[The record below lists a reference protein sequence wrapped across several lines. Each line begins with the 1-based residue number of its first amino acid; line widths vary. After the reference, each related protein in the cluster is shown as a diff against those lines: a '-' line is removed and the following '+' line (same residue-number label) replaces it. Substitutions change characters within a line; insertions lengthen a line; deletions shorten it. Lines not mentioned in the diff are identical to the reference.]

1 MATPAEEREL
11 WLRGEIRETKK
22 EREEVKEKLENAQG
36 AEKERL
42 QLRVIELEGQL
53 KALYTA
59 IGKLPAVSG
68 MPRCEPSVCV
78 SMHIRTIPIRRCH
91 VGRCYWRALL

>member
-1 MATPAEEREL
+1 MATTAGKEELL
-11 WLRGEIRETKK
+11 WQEIRETKK
-22 EREEVKEKLENAQG
+22 KRDAVEAELESAQG

-53 KALYTA
+53 KAYATA
-59 IGKLPAVSG
+59 ISKLPAVSG
-68 MPRCEPSVCV
+68 MLRCEPSVCV
-78 SMHIRTIPIRRCH
+78 CMHMRAIPIRRCH